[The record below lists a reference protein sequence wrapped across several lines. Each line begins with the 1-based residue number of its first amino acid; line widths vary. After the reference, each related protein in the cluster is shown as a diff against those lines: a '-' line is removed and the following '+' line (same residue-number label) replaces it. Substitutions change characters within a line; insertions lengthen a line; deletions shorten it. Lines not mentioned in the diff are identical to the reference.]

1 MGIFALLF
9 FLPNGK
15 QGRAREGAAA
25 ALAGRS
31 RHGGGREGG
40 GKEEGCTGN
49 GFPPS
54 ISEEGPRR
62 EGSHGGGRRSALGG
76 AVVAL
81 QGLAAAGARGKRK
94 RATVGSFSLTHHG

>member
-25 ALAGRS
+25 DLAGRS

-40 GKEEGCTGN
+40 GKEEGRTRN
-49 GFPPS
+49 GFPS
-54 ISEEGPRR
+54 LISEEGPRM
-62 EGSHGGGRRSALGG
+62 EGSHGGGWPWWCGGG
-76 AVVAL
+76 AVVP
-81 QGLAAAGARGKRK
+81 GDGRG
-94 RATVGSFSLTHHG
+94 